1 MGRPA
6 LVTLL
11 PSRKAVIRSADSALF
26 GALLLAAAG
35 IGGARA
41 AEPPGRVVSMNL
53 CTDQL
58 ALLVAAPGQ
67 LVSVSD
73 WSARERASM
82 MTEEAR
88 SLPLNGGLAEQV
100 FAFAPD
106 LVLAGRFTNR
116 ASVEMLR
123 RLGVRVEVLSA
134 ARSLDEVRE
143 LIAKVGA
150 LLGRDAEAAVLLD
163 DFDASLAAARTEA
176 DPLPPLSS
184 AYYYPNNYTTGA
196 GTLADDIMRAAG
208 LDNAAAKLGLRG
220 SVKIP
225 LEVLVMQR
233 PFLIETRYISG
244 GEHGR
249 SYETLTHPALRA
261 LRAERQG
268 AVVEERWQICGTP
281 FVLQAIDALMEARR

>member
-1 MGRPA
+1 MRRRTFMA
-6 LVTLL
+6 L
-11 PSRKAVIRSADSALF
+11 PSPKAVIRSAGAALF
-26 GALLLAAAG
+26 GALLLAAAD
-35 IGGARA
+35 IGNTRA
-41 AEPPGRVVSMNL
+41 AEPPARVVSMNL

-58 ALLVAAPGQ
+58 ALLLAAPGQ

-88 SLPLNGGLAEQV
+88 ELPLNGGLAEQV

-106 LVLAGRFTNR
+106 MVLAGRFTNR

-123 RLGVRVEVLSA
+123 RLGVRVEVLPA

-150 LLGRDAEAAVLLD
+150 LLGREAEAAALLEG
-163 DFDASLAAARTEA
+163 FDASLAAARTEA

-208 LDNAAAKLGLRG
+208 LDNAAAGLGLRG

-233 PFLIETRYISG
+233 PFL
-244 GEHGR
+244 
-249 SYETLTHPALRA
+249 
-261 LRAERQG
+261 
-268 AVVEERWQICGTP
+268 
-281 FVLQAIDALMEARR
+281 

>member
-1 MGRPA
+1 MRR
-6 LVTLL
+6 LDHVMSLWH
-11 PSRKAVIRSADSALF
+11 KAVSRFALSALF
-26 GALLLAAAG
+26 GLALFAVAG
-35 IGGARA
+35 VFGARA
-41 AEPPGRVVSMNL
+41 ADPPGRVVSMNL

-58 ALLVAAPGQ
+58 ALLLAAPGQ

-73 WSARERASM
+73 WSVRERASM
-82 MTEEAR
+82 MTAEAR
-88 SLPLNGGLAEQV
+88 QLPLNSGSAEQV

-106 LVLAGRFTNR
+106 MVLAGRFTNR

-123 RLGVRVEVLSA
+123 RLGVRVEVLPA
-134 ARSLDEVRE
+134 AQSLSEVRD

-150 LLGRDAEAAVLLD
+150 LLGREDEAAALLD
-163 DFDASLAAARTEA
+163 DFDASLAAARAEA
-176 DPLPPLSS
+176 EPLPAMSS

-208 LDNAAAKLGLRG
+208 LDNAAADLGLRG
-220 SVKIP
+220 AVKIP
-225 LEVLVMQR
+225 LEVLVMQW

-244 GEHGR
+244 GQHGR

-281 FVLQAIDALMEARR
+281 FVLQAIEALIDARR

>member
-1 MGRPA
+1 MRRLDHVMSPWHRAVSCFA
-6 LVTLL
+6 L
-11 PSRKAVIRSADSALF
+11 SALF
-26 GALLLAAAG
+26 GLALFAVAG
-35 IGGARA
+35 VLVARA
-41 AEPPGRVVSMNL
+41 AEPPARVVSMNL

-58 ALLVAAPGQ
+58 ALLLAAPGQ

-82 MTEEAR
+82 MTAEAR
-88 SLPLNGGLAEQV
+88 QFPLNRGSAEQV

-106 LVLAGRFTNR
+106 MVLAGRFTNR

-123 RLGVRVEVLSA
+123 RLGVRVEILPAAQSLS
-134 ARSLDEVRE
+134 EVRD

-150 LLGRDAEAAVLLD
+150 LLGREAEAAALLE
-163 DFDASLAAARTEA
+163 DFDASLAAARAEA
-176 DPLPPLSS
+176 EPLPAMSS

-208 LDNAAAKLGLRG
+208 LDNAAADLGLRG
-220 SVKIP
+220 AVKIP

-244 GEHGR
+244 GQHGR

-281 FVLQAIDALMEARR
+281 FVLQAIDALIDARR